1 MTPTLTTLTLINEVA
16 EHYPVSNLYDHL
28 IQIPDLKAILKQLN
42 ICNNAQLYECRKDL
56 SNYRLGKMSLHELSK
71 KYNHTTAVIVVDVRT
86 DRTSYLYVV
95 PSDIIVDGNQLNPH
109 LQIDGKRYI
118 PKADQEYIQD
128 SDNHYNDVHYYED
141 ETAFEN
147 ILKKNNV
154 VYHKEAPTTVVMD
167 VR

>member
-16 EHYPVSNLYDHL
+16 EHYTGTNLYDYL
-28 IQIPDLKAILKQLN
+28 DQKPDLKAVLKQLN
-42 ICNNAQLYECRKDL
+42 IGNNAQLYECRKDL
-56 SNYRLGKMSLHELSK
+56 SNYRLGQMSLHELSR
-71 KYNHTTAVIVVDVRT
+71 KYNHTTTVIVVDVRT
-86 DRTSYLYVV
+86 DRISYLYVV

-128 SDNHYNDVHYYED
+128 SDNHYDDVHYYED

>member
-16 EHYPVSNLYDHL
+16 EHYPGANLYDHL
-28 IQIPDLKAILKQLN
+28 IQMPDLRAALKQLN

-56 SNYRLGKMSLHELSK
+56 SNYRLGQMSLHELSR
-71 KYNHTTAVIVVDVRT
+71 KYNHTTTVIVVDVRT

-118 PKADQEYIQD
+118 PKADQAYIQD
-128 SDNHYNDVHYYED
+128 NDNHYDDAHYYED

-147 ILKKNNV
+147 ILKTNSV
-154 VYHKEAPTTVVMD
+154 VYHKEAPTTFVMD